1 MVATK
6 EFKNYG
12 LLLDY
17 MRKDAES
24 KGHKLC
30 SGVGNDMSTPFYTVK
45 SIDTV
50 NYHPD
55 GIGNGLEILKTN
67 YIP

>member
-1 MVATK
+1 MVVTK

-30 SGVGNDMSTPFYTVK
+30 SGVGNDMSTPYYTVQ
-45 SIDTV
+45 SIELV
-50 NYHPD
+50 NYWPD